1 MPIETPGTAP
11 ATTGDDEAVATRS
24 RARPPR
30 LDEALEALPDHCIE
44 LLLGEYDLELGEER
58 SVLLVG
64 VEIAHLPAST
74 ATIASMADRSSAGR
88 RVDDSLS
95 PRQSSAPRLDLPRFR
110 RHLDASGREPGKVRF
125 RCLELGR
132 RIPRSFAGR
141 RSV

>member
-1 MPIETPGTAP
+1 
-11 ATTGDDEAVATRS
+11 DEAVATRS

-88 RVDDSLS
+88 RVDDSLV
-95 PRQSSAPRLDLPRFR
+95 AE
-110 RHLDASGREPGKVRF
+110 AIAGSGRVGTIALQE
-125 RCLELGR
+125 CDR
-132 RIPRSFAGR
+132 RAAGALR
-141 RSV
+141 RSRTAEFGRMRR